1 VCVLSEINE
10 GAEMKRLLI
19 VLVLLALLVVPVPV
33 MAIQCDFQDYGGC
46 NFGAVSPTTFDN
58 YNYGTGVE
66 IRGLRLIGGVGSYV
80 TQTNPSPSNYW
91 GITIIS
97 VSNPAQTYT
106 MFYDSFRTQIAGHQI
121 NLGAG
126 RYEFFY
132 DSTNSHLYVYNNGI
146 YHADLGATVGSV
158 PPSYMDLT
166 LVGGGSIVFDD
177 YTNLD
182 PDANDVYISTIPV
195 NFTVIKDF
203 ITPASSGLYAE
214 STLVRTN
221 YMYSYWSNT
230 TNGSATQISK
240 LKNVATD
247 TVYETLG
254 TGNFNAEIRT
264 NLSVLTAP
272 TATAP
277 NGLYKITIEGSSSPF
292 SAAYFWLTSTGAS
305 ILWDKDK
312 YYTDENSVSTWSV
325 TPAYW
330 DTTTYSYEGAIVD
343 VYGST
348 KKSWTITAAS
358 GTEHTTMSSST
369 YPQGV
374 YYNKITATMK
384 ASPFT
389 AYILDTDYTEV
400 SQDIKISGIT
410 YNATTNSTQPSVF
423 INFTQTGVGTVNT
436 TSFPITGT
444 YNKTGFVSGSAIT
457 IEPFHRVNYQ
467 PLQFVPVS
475 FTPLSYGNFTVNLY
489 GTSDPKNQTGTNS
502 TIYGLVQSSPYY
514 NSLGGATVSLWNATY
529 EETTR
534 TNATGF
540 YNFTS
545 LRPFTEYSM
554 NASYLGYTNT
564 SNEVVNSSSYYKT
577 VLYNATR
584 KDFLLSTTFNITV
597 TITDSETHDPIPGA
611 TVTATDGF
619 TSWSST
625 SSSIGVAYFD
635 LPYGLYSITASSGGY
650 YASTSSHIVD
660 ADDTVSITLTPLFQ
674 QSSILQDYP
683 HYVTFRTMKL
693 TGGGIPDVA
702 VTAQGYMTSTGNYDW
717 LIDWIG
723 IPIEEAPIHNTTMS
737 ALTDDYGAVTFLMVP
752 TVKYNMTFTLAGY
765 TFSNLRLMPQDNE
778 YIIYP
783 EGQPEAVFYPVAG
796 MSELEAVNITI
807 TTADKTS
814 SIKFVN
820 ISYYDKLGHT
830 TGGYVD
836 VLLKNE
842 TPFGRNFLLYC
853 WTVSEQKNPWT
864 GAVDLNNWTNS
875 SEVDHTVAVSGFV
888 NTNVTNTDFGFIKRS
903 FGFSFFSIPVTFL
916 GFGYEI
922 ALLVAMGIMLFTAM
936 LGGASNAKQV
946 AFVVCIEGW
955 VFYSMHWYD
964 SLIAR
969 GVPAEVI
976 SMALLIA
983 TVFAFVAN
991 MGVRK
996 RKEKY

>member
-1 VCVLSEINE
+1 
-10 GAEMKRLLI
+10 MKRLLI
-19 VLVLLALLVVPVPV
+19 VLVLLALLVVPVMADYTENFQTYSANNWVTADPASTGISASGELVALTGVMGGPV
-33 MAIQCDFQDYGGC
+33 NNLRWDVPYASNYYALSMTRYDSANSIHLLAADGTTTLGG
-46 NFGAVSPTTFDN
+46 FSFPGTPFIYAGLFEVIRDPTTGVTSWYKN
-58 YNYGTGVE
+58 GTQISAPIVTATAPSY
-66 IRGLRLIGGVGSYV
+66 LRFNIG
-80 TQTNPSPSNYW
+80 
-91 GITIIS
+91 
-97 VSNPAQTYT
+97 NPAGIKIDTFHT
-106 MFYDSFRTQIAGHQI
+106 G
-121 NLGAG
+121 
-126 RYEFFY
+126 
-132 DSTNSHLYVYNNGI
+132 ST
-146 YHADLGATVGSV
+146 
-158 PPSYMDLT
+158 
-166 LVGGGSIVFDD
+166 
-177 YTNLD
+177 D
-182 PDANDVYISTIPV
+182 PKYWVSTIPPNWSVVRDFV
-195 NFTVIKDF
+195 N
-203 ITPASSGLYAE
+203 PANSGLYAGNTLIRTTYMDSNWSRGTGTTI
-214 STLVRTN
+214 STV
-221 YMYSYWSNT
+221 S
-230 TNGSATQISK
+230 
-240 LKNVATD
+240 LKNAATGI
-247 TVYETLG
+247 TYEKLG
-254 TGNFNAEIRT
+254 VGLEASVNFTNITRN

-272 TATAP
+272 TSTAP
-277 NGLYKITIEGSSSPF
+277 NGLYYITIDEGP
-292 SAAYFWLTSTGAS
+292 AGYDNLAYFWLTSTGAT

-597 TITDSETHDPIPGA
+597 TVIDTETHDPIPGA
-611 TVTATDGF
+611 TITATDGF

-625 SSSIGVAYFD
+625 TSSIGVAYFD

-660 ADDTVSITLTPLFQ
+660 ADDTISITLTPLFQ

-702 VTAQGYMTSTGNYDW
+702 VTAQGYMTSTGSYDW
-717 LIDWIG
+717 LVDWIG

-765 TFSNLRLMPQDNE
+765 TFTNLRLMPQDNE

-783 EGQPEAVFYPVAG
+783 DGQPEAVFYPVAG